1 MFLLW
6 LYPHQFFLMLVIHG
20 RLRGLG
26 RIVRSVY
33 EESGAEDGKAL
44 GFGSSSPGL
53 PWEGVVKFFLGKTK

>member
-1 MFLLW
+1 
-6 LYPHQFFLMLVIHG
+6 MLVIHG